1 MFTSNRRSV
10 QIERSSYPGKTVI
23 FRYLDHLGNSDIASH
38 PAVGYRTWPIR
49 IIPCIRIM
57 CLVWNTSR
65 TRAIVFAQMHSF
77 AIAGYDSCS
86 ILSTMLQDG
95 QAIVERLVNRIR
107 GYDTDNA
114 AHGSNS
120 ECIHRISISPVPDGT
135 FIPGISDLPAPDG
148 PFIHPKAAQRTKLLF
163 VTASSRFRGRLLSP
177 W

>member
-1 MFTSNRRSV
+1 MANTHITV
-10 QIERSSYPGKTVI
+10 HTHHVPGVE
-23 FRYLDHLGNSDIASH
+23 HVPH
-38 PAVGYRTWPIR
+38 E
-49 IIPCIRIM
+49 
-57 CLVWNTSR
+57 
-65 TRAIVFAQMHSF
+65 AIVFAQMHSF

-107 GYDTDNA
+107 DTIPIMPHMAVIQNVYT
-114 AHGSNS
+114 G
-120 ECIHRISISPVPDGT
+120 ISISPVPDGT